1 MGLRKGLGMLVE
13 WETAEGE
20 VHRAE
25 RTLGGCDALH
35 LQVESLGESGW
46 DWHVWEQS
54 GRGQQRY
61 GLADSLTDAKEKA
74 EAALDALAWDLGLAA

>member
-1 MGLRKGLGMLVE
+1 MLVL

-25 RTLGGCDALH
+25 RALGGRGALY

-46 DWHVWEQS
+46 DWHVCEQS

-61 GLADSLTDAKEKA
+61 GLADSLTEAKERA
-74 EAALDALAWDLGLAA
+74 EAALDALARELGLAA